1 MVRAIIMMS
10 TGAEKRRSLPLPGVL
25 ADGAAR
31 ASGNLRC
38 ILIQRDTPDWQ
49 VSSNATVKH

>member
-1 MVRAIIMMS
+1 MMS
-10 TGAEKRRSLPLPGVL
+10 TGAEERRSLPLPGVL